1 MSESKRSIVLLSAS
15 PKTNQEYAVSE
26 FLAKRAE
33 RQLQQ
38 EQIDVN
44 LINVRHA
51 LLHHETQAAFEAMQ
65 RADAV
70 VLFFPLYIFCMPA
83 LLTRFLQDYYTSL
96 SAEEMSASSAKVYAF
111 INCGFP
117 ETGINAEAV
126 RVVESFSGHVG
137 MDFRFG
143 VMIGGGGM
151 MLASMD
157 APFIK
162 AAHEEI
168 NRVVARIQQEVL
180 TGEIEQVGT
189 ISIAPKFPRKLY
201 FLGGNFGWKSAAR
214 KNGLK
219 TKDLYRRPYQS

>member
-1 MSESKRSIVLLSAS
+1 MNQTKRTIVLLSAS
-15 PKTNQEYAVSE
+15 PKTNQEFAVSE
-26 FLAKRAE
+26 FLSKRAE
-33 RQLQQ
+33 NQLQN
-38 EQIDVN
+38 EQFIVN

-51 LLHHETQAAFEAMQ
+51 LLHQETKSAFEAMQ
-65 RADAV
+65 RADSV
-70 VLFFPLYIFCMPA
+70 LLFFPLYFFCMPA

-117 ETGINAEAV
+117 ETDINFEAI
-126 RVVESFSGHVG
+126 RVIESFSSHVG
-137 MDFRFG
+137 MNFRFG

-162 AAHEEI
+162 AAHEKI
-168 NRVVARIQQEVL
+168 DRVIACVQAEVL
-180 TGEIEQVGT
+180 TGEIKQVET
-189 ISIAPKFPRKLY
+189 ISIALKFPRKLY

-219 TKDLYRRPYQS
+219 TKDLYRKPYLF

>member
-1 MSESKRSIVLLSAS
+1 MSQTKRSIVLLSAS

-33 RQLQQ
+33 KQLQQ
-38 EQIDVN
+38 EQINVN

-51 LLHHETQAAFEAMQ
+51 LLHHETQTAFAAMHQ
-65 RADAV
+65 ADAV

-83 LLTRFLQDYYTSL
+83 LLTRFLQDYYTAL
-96 SAEEMSASSAKVYAF
+96 TPENRDGARAKVYAF
-111 INCGFP
+111 VNCGFP

-137 MDFRFG
+137 MVFRFG

-162 AAHEEI
+162 AAYKEI
-168 NRVVARIQQEVL
+168 DRAVAHIQQEVL
-180 TGEIEQVGT
+180 TGETEQT
-189 ISIAPKFPRKLY
+189 ETFSIAPKFPRKLY
-201 FLGGNFGWKSAAR
+201 FLGGNMGWKSIAR
-214 KNGLK
+214 NNGLK
-219 TKDLYRRPYQS
+219 MKDLYRRPYES